1 MNKNTGYTIRF
12 FIFLLLI
19 IPIFLNVFLK
29 FFFIREINL
38 FIILI
43 LIFGFVVLFILGKII
58 EIYGYNVETVHI
70 IEKHDVIKS
79 FIKSN
84 NKLIRWLEFLL
95 IMITEELIFRY
106 YLIGI
111 FFNLLH
117 LEILVAII
125 ISSLIFS
132 FYHIHTWF
140 SYKNVRIVAIF
151 LFYSFFLG
159 LYNGYLLLTLGII
172 PCIFVHYTLAYILYY
187 GIFVR
192 YFKRSSN

>member
-1 MNKNTGYTIRF
+1 MNEKTGYTIRF

-38 FIILI
+38 LIILI
-43 LIFGFVVLFILGKII
+43 LISGFVVLFILGKII

-70 IEKHDVIKS
+70 IEKHDVINS

-111 FFNLLH
+111 FFNLLN
-117 LEILVAII
+117 LEIVVAII

-132 FYHIHTWF
+132 IYHIHTWF
-140 SYKNVRIVAIF
+140 SYKNIRIVSIF
-151 LFYSFFLG
+151 LFYSFCLG

-172 PCIFVHYTLAYILYY
+172 PCIFVHYTLAYISYY